1 MDEPIPRRPERLFR
15 NAGQSVVKLRR
26 ILVPVDFRGT
36 TVEALRYAAAFA
48 REYKATITLL
58 HVIEHDGSHVRRY
71 ISKER
76 LIDELREAGESQ
88 IRQLVDVIW
97 GNEIAVDIV
106 VASGKPDLQIVNGAR
121 ETKADMIIMA
131 SHGIIGSWGFFR
143 RSTMAR
149 VVRHAPCPVLVVPAF
164 ERGFVMTA
172 ETHP

>member
-1 MDEPIPRRPERLFR
+1 MNEPPPWRPERLFTNVGR
-15 NAGQSVVKLRR
+15 AVVKLRR

-48 REYKATITLL
+48 REYKATIILL
-58 HVIEHDGSHVRRY
+58 HVVVPDGSHVRRN

-76 LIDELREAGESQ
+76 LIDELREVGESQ
-88 IRQLVDVIW
+88 IRHLVDVIW
-97 GNEIAVDIV
+97 GDDIV

-131 SHGIIGSWGFFR
+131 SHGTIGSWGFFR

-149 VVRHAPCPVLVVPAF
+149 VVRTAPCPVLVVPAF